1 MRLSSDLVLFSIYI
15 TLIFVV
21 MNSSIKLLYF
31 ICISLYFENSTC
43 HYISDYFLVYYNHR
57 IVQMLKSQIKY
68 TYLSK
73 TMWLKTINPLLFIVF
88 AISLLLIGITIDN
101 VIAEVSLSN
110 MINLDQDSNLSTM
123 INIALLGNM
132 ESIPSDT
139 PILSEGGEEYQV
151 IHSHQISHSQL
162 SIMINNSLLG
172 NMESIPSDTSGI
184 YNVQEQFIT
193 IKPDGY
199 NGNIIFEEPKKKV
212 DLLNSN
218 VPFLLPV
225 PFP

>member
-1 MRLSSDLVLFSIYI
+1 MI
-15 TLIFVV
+15 T
-21 MNSSIKLLYF
+21 
-31 ICISLYFENSTC
+31 
-43 HYISDYFLVYYNHR
+43 
-57 IVQMLKSQIKY
+57 
-68 TYLSK
+68 
-73 TMWLKTINPLLFIVF
+73 
-88 AISLLLIGITIDN
+88 
-101 VIAEVSLSN
+101 
-110 MINLDQDSNLSTM
+110 LDQDSNLSTM

-151 IHSHQISHSQL
+151 INSHQSSHSQL

-172 NMESIPSDTSGI
+172 NMESTPSDTSGI

-193 IKPDGY
+193 IKPNGY
-199 NGNIIFEEPKKKV
+199 NDNIIFEEPKKKV

-218 VPFLLPV
+218 VPFILPV